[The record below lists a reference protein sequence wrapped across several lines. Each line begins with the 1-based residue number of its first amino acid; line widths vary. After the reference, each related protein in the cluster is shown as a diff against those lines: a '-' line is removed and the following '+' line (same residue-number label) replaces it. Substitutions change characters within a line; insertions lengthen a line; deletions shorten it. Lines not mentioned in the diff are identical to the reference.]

1 MNIKLD
7 ENMPAAM
14 AELLR
19 QAGHDLRTVTDEGL
33 GGTDDPQILE
43 AASRERRVLVTFD
56 LDFADIRKYP
66 VGSHSGIVVFRLH
79 DQRWAVLESPARNL
93 ISSGILDRIC
103 GGLAI
108 VDEARIR
115 IRTEQPGT

>member
-1 MNIKLD
+1 
-7 ENMPAAM
+7 MPAAM

-33 GGTDDPQILE
+33 GGTDDPHLLE
-43 AASRERRVLVTFD
+43 AATRERRVLVTFD
-56 LDFADIRKYP
+56 LDFADIREYF

-79 DQRWAVLESPARNL
+79 DQRWAVLEGPARNL

-115 IRTEQPGT
+115 IRTGQPES